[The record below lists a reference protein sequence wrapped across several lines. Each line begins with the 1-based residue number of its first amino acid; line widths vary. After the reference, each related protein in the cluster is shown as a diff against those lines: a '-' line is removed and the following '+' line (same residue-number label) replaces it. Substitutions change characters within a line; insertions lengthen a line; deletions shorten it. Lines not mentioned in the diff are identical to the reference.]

1 MHNTVLSVTRDPLAH
16 QTNSLSTSSKILLY
30 QARFGLVFQRDTEI
44 TYSQI
49 ITVPERD
56 HPIYDHNATIVLN
69 IPGII
74 LLELSLEA
82 LLCLIILHI
91 LNCPIFSSFE
101 HKFNLWKEYLH
112 YAQQSRRVN
121 GLNNMNGEQL

>member
-30 QARFGLVFQRDTEI
+30 QARFGLVFQRDTKI

-56 HPIYDHNATIVLN
+56 HPIYDHNDTIVLN

-82 LLCLIILHI
+82 T
-91 LNCPIFSSFE
+91 S
-101 HKFNLWKEYLH
+101 H
-112 YAQQSRRVN
+112 YSAYPQ
-121 GLNNMNGEQL
+121 

>member
-16 QTNSLSTSSKILLY
+16 QTNSLSTSSKTLLY
-30 QARFGLVFQRDTEI
+30 QARFGLVFQRDTKI

-82 LLCLIILHI
+82 T
-91 LNCPIFSSFE
+91 S
-101 HKFNLWKEYLH
+101 H
-112 YAQQSRRVN
+112 YSAYPQ
-121 GLNNMNGEQL
+121 